1 LSRPFDDQHY
11 LRISLETEAVN
22 LILSKVKEGRYSLLV
37 SPALIKE
44 IDSIPDP
51 YERIELQTL
60 LDRFGVRAAVN
71 LAEARK
77 RAEELIGFILVWLM
91 RRILLLRKRRGRL
104 S

>member
-1 LSRPFDDQHY
+1 MEPPQIYLDACVLSRPFDDQHY

-77 RAEELIGFILVWLM
+77 RAE
-91 RRILLLRKRRGRL
+91 
-104 S
+104 